1 MIKSKKILL
10 GHNLYKDMTVIEL
23 FDKYKPYISNI
34 IHYLYKYQISLNK
47 SVTPIFDLDDLKN
60 EAFIVLQELFNIY
73 DVDRG
78 ILFFTVLKSYLP
90 KNLYQKIRDTYH
102 LRSKCSKDSYTVS
115 IFEEKNN
122 DDNKS
127 ICMLDTIE
135 MPENIDREDL
145 IDLKMAMS
153 KLNDQEKKIIH
164 LRFYED
170 KTQNECKTLFNLS
183 QAQISRK
190 EKKIIKKL
198 QKYMKIGGK
207 EMSFVKYQTKIDAI
221 YKKDFTKYLTVT
233 ALLKEVAK
241 ELGVTYQNMLVSLQ
255 KHNQYENLKKQFA
268 TENEKK
274 SKNIPESESVQ
285 NIKMIT
291 TQINPTNAKAFIT
304 NNIPVKEIETKSE
317 NKFVK
322 IMPHAVFSFMGNTY
336 DAKIFDQQFV
346 FKDNFVISQLNKENL
361 EDLKI
366 IVDEMLKSIS

>member
-1 MIKSKKILL
+1 M
-10 GHNLYKDMTVIEL
+10 
-23 FDKYKPYISNI
+23 
-34 IHYLYKYQISLNK
+34 
-47 SVTPIFDLDDLKN
+47 
-60 EAFIVLQELFNIY
+60 
-73 DVDRG
+73 
-78 ILFFTVLKSYLP
+78 FFTVLKSYLP
-90 KNLYQKIRDTYH
+90 KKLYQKIRDTYH
-102 LRSKCSKDSYTVS
+102 LRSKYGKDSYTVS

-127 ICMLDTIE
+127 IYMLDTIE

-153 KLNDQEKKIIH
+153 KLNDQEKKFIH

-198 QKYMKIGGK
+198 QEYMKIGGK

-346 FKDNFVISQLNKENL
+346 FKDNVVISQLNKENL